1 MAGKKSVGGLGT
13 IIGAI
18 ILLAIFMI
26 LLSIVLTVGGAIFC
40 LVGLALIVKPETYK
54 EILQQLNVKK
64 EIELKPWAVRLIGT
78 GIAGVSFGAVILGI
92 SMLSSFF
99 GDSTTEATQP
109 QKPAVTQEV
118 QQKTDQATSRIKAQ
132 VVEVVDGDTFKA
144 KIGDKE
150 ETIRLILVDTP
161 ETKHPNKPKQ
171 LFGEE
176 ASNFTG
182 KLLTYGT
189 TVELEYDKE
198 QRDKY
203 NRVLAYVY
211 VNGESLQEKLLSE
224 GLARVAVYPPNTKY
238 QEKFESI
245 QEEAKNKKVGI
256 WSIDGYV
263 TSNGFDESVVQEAKK
278 KEQEKKQEQK
288 QEATPVY
295 SGGDKDC
302 SDFSSQSEAQRYFE
316 AKGGSP
322 SNNVDGLDRDHDGIA
337 CESLP

>member
-13 IIGAI
+13 FIGAI
-18 ILLAIFMI
+18 VLLAIIMI

-54 EILQQLNVKK
+54 EILQQLKVKK
-64 EIELKPWAVRLIGT
+64 EIDLKPWAVRLIGT

-92 SMLSSFF
+92 AMLSSFF

-109 QKPAVTQEV
+109 QKPTAQEA

-132 VVEVVDGDTFKA
+132 VIEVVDGDTFKA

-150 ETIRLILVDTP
+150 ETVRLILVDTP

-171 LFGEE
+171 PFGEE
-176 ASNFTG
+176 ASNLTG
-182 KLLTYGT
+182 ELLTHGT
-189 TVELEYDKE
+189 TVELEYDAE

-263 TSNGFDESVVQEAKK
+263 TSNGFDESVVQAAKK
-278 KEQEKKQEQK
+278 EEQK
-288 QEATPVY
+288 QETKPKATPVY

-302 SDFSSQSEAQRYFE
+302 SDFSSQAEAQRYFE

>member
-13 IIGAI
+13 FIGAI
-18 ILLAIFMI
+18 VLLAIIMI

-54 EILQQLNVKK
+54 EILQQLKVKK
-64 EIELKPWAVRLIGT
+64 EIDLKPWAVRLIGT

-92 SMLSSFF
+92 AMLSSFF

-109 QKPAVTQEV
+109 QKPAAQET

-132 VVEVVDGDTFKA
+132 VIEVVDGDTFKA

-150 ETIRLILVDTP
+150 ETVRLILVDTP

-171 LFGEE
+171 PFGEE
-176 ASNFTG
+176 ASNLTG
-182 KLLTYGT
+182 ELLTHGT
-189 TVELEYDKE
+189 TVELEYDAE

-263 TSNGFDESVVQEAKK
+263 TSNGFDESVVQAAKK
-278 KEQEKKQEQK
+278 EEQK
-288 QEATPVY
+288 QETKPKATPVY

-302 SDFSSQSEAQRYFE
+302 SDFSSQAEAQRYFE

>member
-13 IIGAI
+13 FIGAI
-18 ILLAIFMI
+18 VLLAIIMI

-54 EILQQLNVKK
+54 EILQQLKVKK
-64 EIELKPWAVRLIGT
+64 EIDLKPWAVRLIGT

-92 SMLSSFF
+92 AMLSSFF

-109 QKPAVTQEV
+109 QKPTAQEA

-132 VVEVVDGDTFKA
+132 VIEVVDGDTFKA

-150 ETIRLILVDTP
+150 ETVRLILVDTP

-171 LFGEE
+171 PFGEE

-182 KLLTYGT
+182 ELLTHGT
-189 TVELEYDKE
+189 TVELEYDAE

-245 QEEAKNKKVGI
+245 QEEAKNKKVWI

-263 TSNGFDESVVQEAKK
+263 TSNGFDESVVQAAKK
-278 KEQEKKQEQK
+278 EEQNQETK
-288 QEATPVY
+288 PKVTPVY

-302 SDFSSQSEAQRYFE
+302 SDFSSQAEAQRYFE

>member
-1 MAGKKSVGGLGT
+1 MAGKKNVGVFGAL
-13 IIGAI
+13 IAIAI
-18 ILLAIFMI
+18 IFAIAYLA
-26 LLSIVLTVGGAIFC
+26 
-40 LVGLALIVKPETYK
+40 LALIFFVGGILLTTVGVLLVYKPGRYK
-54 EILQQLNVKK
+54 ELLKNLKIKK
-64 EIELKPWAVRLIGT
+64 EIELKPWVVRLIGST
-78 GIAGVSFGAVILGI
+78 TAVISFCFAIAGGI
-92 SMLSSFF
+92 MITSLF
-99 GDSTTEATQP
+99 DDPEEAAQP
-109 QKPAVTQEV
+109 VATQEV
-118 QQKTDQATSRIKAQ
+118 QQKTDQATNRVQAQ
-132 VVEVVDGDTFKA
+132 VTEVVDGDTFKA

-171 LFGEE
+171 PFGEE

-189 TVELEYDKE
+189 TVELEYDVE

-245 QEEAKNKKVGI
+245 QEEAKNKKMGI

-263 TSNGFDESVVQEAKK
+263 TSSGFDESVVQVAKK
-278 KEQEKKQEQK
+278 EEQK
-288 QEATPVY
+288 QETKPKATPVY

-302 SDFSSQSEAQRYFE
+302 SDFSSQAEAQRYFE

>member
-13 IIGAI
+13 FIGAI
-18 ILLAIFMI
+18 VLLAIIMI

-54 EILQQLNVKK
+54 EILQQLKVKK
-64 EIELKPWAVRLIGT
+64 EIDLKPWAVRLIGT

-92 SMLSSFF
+92 AMLSSFF

-109 QKPAVTQEV
+109 QKPTAQEA

-132 VVEVVDGDTFKA
+132 VIEVVDGDTFKA

-150 ETIRLILVDTP
+150 ETVRLILVDTP

-171 LFGEE
+171 PFGEE

-182 KLLTYGT
+182 ELLTHGT
-189 TVELEYDKE
+189 TVELEYDAE

-263 TSNGFDESVVQEAKK
+263 TSNGFDESVVQAAKK
-278 KEQEKKQEQK
+278 EEQNQETK
-288 QEATPVY
+288 PKVTPVY

-302 SDFSSQSEAQRYFE
+302 SDFSSQAEAQRYFE